1 MTRKDY
7 ILIADI
13 VVEQYKADPDHHL
26 ERLITSATRILE
38 PSSVSFDP
46 QKFRNYILK
55 KLNHA

>member
-13 VVEQYKADPDHHL
+13 LVEQHKNLLAPRTLLPALVDPATKIL
-26 ERLITSATRILE
+26 AASSA
-38 PSSVSFDP
+38 SFDI

-55 KLNHA
+55 KLK